1 MIKIVSHRMFWD
13 LFNEFSTAVKDK
25 KYKSLE
31 YKMWKSIQRDL
42 ISMNP
47 QNDVILESGKEFMK
61 IQTEDMVHQ
70 ISISE
75 SFGSYLYDVLFAS
88 YNPAIILNNKE
99 YEGKDKEFNNIIK
112 EDNKM
117 KFNFDFGPVDH
128 NIRMS
133 PYGMAIK
140 NAEGTYVSYNAADK
154 QIVDVD
160 VFNFSGANFMFKMPV
175 ALNAVQPGDIV
186 VHQRKPMF
194 VTNIDGNILGVI
206 DIYSGEAKGVVP
218 TTNMFGFNFVT
229 KVVSFLDMGTPSKE
243 NPFGNMWPLLMMNNG
258 DMDNKQMLMMMIMMS
273 QSKDAPTT
281 MFQNPMFL
289 LALMQDSDMGDM
301 LPMMVAMSM
310 ANGGNFL
317 MPQTQ
322 AHTCNGNCGHCHE

>member
-1 MIKIVSHRMFWD
+1 MMTKLIPHNEFWD
-13 LFNEFSTAVKDK
+13 LFNDFSLAVKSK
-25 KYKSLE
+25 KYKSLD
-31 YKMWKSIQRDL
+31 YKMWKNIQRDL
-42 ISMNP
+42 IGMNP
-47 QNDVILESGKEFMK
+47 NSDVALECGGSTIK
-61 IQTEDMVHQ
+61 IITDSMVHQ
-70 ISISE
+70 INKEE
-75 SFGSYLYDVLFAS
+75 SFGAFLNDVLFKRHVGVFTKNENAVE
-88 YNPAIILNNKE
+88 NV
-99 YEGKDKEFNNIIK
+99 K

-117 KFNFDFGPVDH
+117 KFNFDFGPVDS
-128 NIRMS
+128 NVRMS

-289 LALMQDSDMGDM
+289 LALMQDSNMGDM
-301 LPMMVAMSM
+301 LPMMMAMSM
-310 ANGGNFL
+310 ANGGNFM
-317 MPQTQ
+317 MPQAQ
-322 AHTCNGNCGHCHE
+322 AHTCNGSCGHCHE